1 MMSKILFNVIKY
13 ALEGSAIAIAAS
25 IVSKGKLSVLKTV
38 TLAVTAS
45 LIFLILDMY
54 APIIG
59 NGTRHGTGFGL
70 GFSMINGP
78 LTGGDPDMCG
88 GDQSGGSCGISGGS
102 TDQSG
107 GSCGMCGGGSQDEK
121 DSSLLGA
128 LQHQVAGAFK
138 TNELAS
144 GQYGVSLIPS
154 FNEYAKAYNHDELN
168 NLSQI

>member
-1 MMSKILFNVIKY
+1 MISKIMFNVIKY

-59 NGTRHGTGFGL
+59 HGTRHGTGFGL
-70 GFSMINGP
+70 GFSMINAP

-88 GDQSGGSCGISGGS
+88 GDQNGGTCGMSGGS
-102 TDQSG
+102 TDQNGGTCGMSG
-107 GSCGMCGGGSQDEK
+107 GSSDKE
-121 DSSLLGA
+121 SSLLDA
-128 LQHQVAGAFK
+128 LQSQSKTAGAFK
-138 TNELAS
+138 TNEMAS

-154 FNEYAKAYNHDELN
+154 FNEYAKAYNHDDLN
-168 NLSQI
+168 NLSPF